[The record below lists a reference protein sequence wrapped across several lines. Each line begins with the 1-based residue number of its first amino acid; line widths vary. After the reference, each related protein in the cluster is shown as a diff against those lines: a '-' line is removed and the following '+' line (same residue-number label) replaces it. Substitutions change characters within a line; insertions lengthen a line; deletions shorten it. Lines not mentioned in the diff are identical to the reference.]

1 VGCPSGLGW
10 SRKEKG
16 SVDVA
21 LEFGDVP
28 ATESDR
34 SVLVHDFDACLWGR
48 DARQAWEAL
57 RTAGP
62 VVRTRDDLV
71 VATSTAAVEEVLRSP
86 KVFSSNPEASYF
98 GSETGAIPLQI
109 DPPQHVSYRKILDP
123 LFSPRKMAARE
134 GEVQTLTNE
143 LIDRFIAG
151 GSCDFITDF
160 AVPFPCA
167 MFLRLMGL
175 PLHELASF
183 LRAKDGMIRPEG
195 DDEKTRRGN
204 MEQTSAWIFSYFGE
218 ALERKSIEPADDILS
233 YFLALETSG
242 ALSRNETLNIC
253 LLLIAAG
260 LDTVTDTL
268 GCSFAYLSQNA
279 DKQEQLAADPSLAP
293 AAIEELMRFETPV
306 PVVSRIAMEDT
317 ILDGCPVAAKQKVRV
332 LLASPN
338 LDPEIYPDADT
349 VDFAR
354 FGNRHVAFG
363 GGVHRCLGSHLA
375 RLELRVAVRE
385 WHRRIPSY
393 RLVDGHRIRY
403 RAGLR
408 EIPSLPLIFAPGKTE
423 T

>member
-1 VGCPSGLGW
+1 
-10 SRKEKG
+10 
-16 SVDVA
+16 VD

-28 ATESDR
+28 AVESER
-34 SVLVHDFDACLWGR
+34 SVLVHDFDACLWGG
-48 DARQAWEAL
+48 DAREAWEAL
-57 RTAGP
+57 RAAGP

-71 VATSTAAVEEVLRSP
+71 VATSTTAVEEVLRSP
-86 KVFSSNPEASYF
+86 KIFSSNPEASYF

-109 DPPQHVSYRKILDP
+109 DPPRHVAYRKILDP

-134 GEVQTLTNE
+134 TEIAILTNE
-143 LIDRFIAG
+143 LIDRFIER
-151 GSCDFITDF
+151 GSCDFITQF

-175 PLHELASF
+175 PLQELDSF
-183 LRAKDGMIRPEG
+183 LKAKDGMIRPEG
-195 DDEKTRRGN
+195 DDEQARRSN
-204 MEQTSAWIFSYFGE
+204 MEKTSAWIFSYFGQ
-218 ALERKSIEPADDILS
+218 ALERKSVEPADDILS
-233 YFLALETSG
+233 YFVALETSG
-242 ALSRNETLNIC
+242 ALSRDETLNIC

-268 GCSFAYLSQNA
+268 GCSFAYLSQNP
-279 DKQEQLAADPSLAP
+279 DKQQQLADDPSLVS
-293 AAIEELMRFETPV
+293 AAVEELMRFETPV

-338 LDPEIYPDADT
+338 LDAETYADANT

-354 FGNRHVAFG
+354 FGNRHIAFG

-393 RLVDGHRIRY
+393 RLVGGHQIRY

-408 EIPSLPLIFAPGKTE
+408 EIPSLPLVFPPSNPKSDR
-423 T
+423 